1 MLGKTLYVIRRI
13 TSRVGLTVEAVISA
27 MRISPLYVILRY
39 NSAAR
44 TIKFRTRNASIT
56 STTWLGESIFTAIQ

>member
-13 TSRVGLTVEAVISA
+13 ASRVGLAVEAVISG

-39 NSAAR
+39 NSAVR
-44 TIKFRTRNASIT
+44 
-56 STTWLGESIFTAIQ
+56 Q